1 MFSGFNIF
9 LDAFYLFTFHFFR
22 RLHALK
28 KSRIFRSAC
37 QIIFVHPVFDIFF
50 FDFFLIYITY
60 FRRRMVLWKIV
71 FLLFLKF
78 LIIYMYV
85 DVVHGLVCTYQTSW
99 CTIVHSYTWK
109 SFLFHFHLFHP
120 SWFKFWYS
128 GYFFFILG
136 VLTLLWKRFL
146 VFFYF
151 TVRIFFSQS
160 NPF

>member
-1 MFSGFNIF
+1 MCFRDSIF
-9 LDAFYLFTFHFFR
+9 FLSFLFIDISFISAPSN
-22 RLHALK
+22 ALK

-120 SWFKFWYS
+120 SWFKFCSTFYK
-128 GYFFFILG
+128 
-136 VLTLLWKRFL
+136 WK
-146 VFFYF
+146 
-151 TVRIFFSQS
+151 IC
-160 NPF
+160 